1 MSADGFQVRDGNAPA
16 SLLNTGLRPGVT
28 VVISTYN
35 RSRYLPEALRSILAQ
50 TVPPSRIVVID
61 DGSTDGTVGALAPFV
76 DRIEYIRQEN
86 GGKARALNRVLPT
99 VDTEFVWFFDDDDAA
114 YPDALAKLAETLH
127 ADPACGFAFGAFD
140 VGHSEAGSL
149 LAAAKRPAPY
159 LHADKTVTWQRLELF
174 RACTL
179 MMSGALIRTAAAK
192 AVGGLNEA
200 LIRGQDYD
208 LMLRLAARFPFR
220 YCGSSVYVW
229 REHEGARGSAAER
242 HAHDDR
248 IRTWARYNRPI
259 GDYLHTRLPLALF
272 LPDDDTA
279 LDCARARRKALIVR
293 AWAIANKLPATTAAA
308 ELCAAFEADAVTPL
322 DQDER
327 RLLEQLFHHDFV
339 VYRLPI
345 PLRALARLLGC
356 APGCVAL
363 TQLARGLYWLGHT
376 QRLSWRKTHL
386 LSRAALL
393 YAGGRCAALWHRP
406 AAGAHTA
413 AGTQSTSQR

>member
-1 MSADGFQVRDGNAPA
+1 MSNRHHTAPA
-16 SLLNTGLRPGVT
+16 PQSGYRSGVT
-28 VVISTYN
+28 VVMATYN
-35 RSRYLPEALRSILAQ
+35 RARFLPEALQSLLAQ
-50 TVPPSRIVVID
+50 TVPPTRIVVID
-61 DGSTDGTVGALAPFV
+61 DGSTDGTVDALAPFV
-76 DRIEYIRQEN
+76 DRIEYLRQEN

-114 YPDALAKLAETLH
+114 YPDALAKLLETLQ

-140 VGHSEAGSL
+140 VGQSEAGSL

-159 LHADKTVTWQRLELF
+159 LHADKTATWQRLELF

-179 MMSGALIRTAAAK
+179 MMSGALIRTAAVQ

-220 YCGSSVYVW
+220 YCGSNVYVW
-229 REHEGARGSAAER
+229 REHDGARGSAAER

-248 IRTWARYNRPI
+248 IRAWARYNTPI

-272 LPDDDTA
+272 LPDDDTT

-308 ELCAAFEADAVTPL
+308 DLCAAFEADAVTPL

-345 PLRALARLLGC
+345 PLRALTRLLGC
-356 APGCVAL
+356 APGCAAL
-363 TQLARGLYWLGHT
+363 IQLARGLYWLGHA

-393 YAGGRCAALWHRP
+393 YALGRCAALWHRP
-406 AAGAHTA
+406 TGRAHAT
-413 AGTQSTSQR
+413 AGTQPTSQR